1 MYKLKEDGLIAV
13 VDMIEG
19 FINFGALSSPEIKSI
34 VEPMRSFLQ
43 NTKENKIFL
52 VDSHNEEAE
61 EFKDFPPHCIKG
73 SGEDKVISELEE
85 FAEIKFMKN
94 SFNAF
99 HSEQFRSYLIRNMDK
114 YRNYYIIGC
123 CTDICVLNLALT
135 MKTYFNEHNLANEVY
150 VIRELVET
158 FNLPDHD
165 QAASNESAISVMKT
179 NGVKV
184 ISLRELNV

>member
-19 FINFGALSSPEIKSI
+19 FINFGALSSPEIKNI
-34 VEPMRSFLQ
+34 VEPMKDFLQ

-52 VDSHNEEAE
+52 VDSHNEEAA
-61 EFKDFPPHCIKG
+61 EFKDFPPHCVKG
-73 SGEDKVISELEE
+73 SGEDRVIAELEE

-135 MKTYFNEHNLANEVY
+135 LKTYFNEHNLANEVY
-150 VIRELVET
+150 VIRDLVET
-158 FNLPDHD
+158 FNLPGHD
-165 QAASNESAISVMKT
+165 QAASNESAISIMKT

-184 ISLRELNV
+184 ISLDELRG

>member
-19 FINFGALSSPEIKSI
+19 FINFGALSSPDIKTI
-34 VEPMRSFLQ
+34 VEPMVDFLK

-52 VDSHNEEAE
+52 VDSHNEEAA
-61 EFKDFPPHCIKG
+61 EFSDFPPHCIKG
-73 SGEDKVISELEE
+73 SGEDKVIKELEE

-135 MKTYFNEHNLANEVY
+135 LKTYFNEHNMYNEVY

-158 FNLPDHD
+158 YNLPGHD
-165 QAASNESAISVMKT
+165 KATSNESAINVMKT
-179 NGVKV
+179 NGIKV
-184 ISLRELNV
+184 ISLDELRA

>member
-19 FINFGALSSPEIKSI
+19 FINFGALSSPEIKGI

-43 NTKENKIFL
+43 NTKESKIFL
-52 VDSHNEEAE
+52 VDSHNEEAA
-61 EFKDFPPHCIKG
+61 EFSDFPPHCIKG
-73 SGEDKVISELEE
+73 SGEDKVIKELEE

-114 YRNYYIIGC
+114 YRNYYLIGC

-135 MKTYFNEHNLANEVY
+135 LKTYFNEHNLANEVF

-158 FNLPDHD
+158 FNLPGHD
-165 QAASNESAISVMKT
+165 KAIANESAISVMKT

-184 ISLRELNV
+184 ISLEELSV